1 MNKPRVFALLAI
13 VHSYSAWASAIDSAQ
28 VYWDNDSINNAISVP
43 VEDEL
48 NLPWVVYTQKVNT
61 SSLSRGEFDLDGIA
75 HKVNI
80 AVTDSE
86 GNVSPAFSLPM
97 YLRQLP
103 ATDTE
108 YGNLVSTVVLAR
120 ADQAETIAINELEFG
135 VGPSEEAT
143 GKVWGVYKG
152 STQYGAPLTGNQ
164 KLALAA
170 LDNYAGT
177 QTNAIESNLYLTS
190 ERYSPL
196 SSVVTTVDAT
206 VNGQALSVDQS
217 WINGSVYSVSYR
229 SPQAFNSANE
239 AVISAEDFDGNEIA
253 MGTNYFG
260 FIDGDNDFIDDR
272 FDDDW
277 DNDGLTNEQEAE
289 LGTDPRNPDSDGDG
303 LGDKYEVDN
312 GLDPTDP
319 TDALLDIDG
328 DGLSHLDEVKNGTDP
343 NNADSDGDG
352 VNDGDEVRE
361 GTDPLDPDDFKS
373 QAIQEVLTV
382 GDVNRDGASEFVA
395 LDKSALP
402 LVNVSVLDAQLATLI
417 EKELDYQFSDVQLI
431 DLTEHYKGEKD
442 YVALFGYIESQNR
455 YTLVILN
462 PANTLSVVKRI
473 NWPATLNRVELMSVP
488 DMNSDG
494 VSDFA
499 LFGQHKVN
507 GTNQLVVRSG
517 VDGNSLRTFKWVNNW
532 QDPTVIFLPDRNKDG
547 IQEVA
552 LFGSHKRSL
561 RNQLF
566 VLSGASGSKLDVYN
580 WGPVWG
586 SGEVEVIPDVN
597 GDGFADVSMFAKRND
612 DERYQL
618 AIKRGQTKAGMAA
631 FVHWPGEFEAE
642 TVQKIKLD
650 DRNQDALDEIGL
662 FGLSLKNG
670 SERYKLWVNSYV
682 KNQRL
687 QNLSWPNSWD
697 SPKVKQ
703 VNDLDSDGIR
713 EVALIGV
720 NRNSNNLEVSVKS
733 SSTGKQLVLTS
744 LETVLAD
751 MTYSS
756 KDMNGNGYNDLV
768 ILGKNDDDKVE
779 VIIIDGR
786 NYQQVLL
793 SSELP

>member
-1 MNKPRVFALLAI
+1 MNKSRVFALLAI
-13 VHSYSAWASAIDSAQ
+13 VHSYSAWASTIDSAQ

-43 VEDEL
+43 VEDAL
-48 NLPWVVYTQKVNT
+48 TLPWVVYTQKVDT
-61 SSLSRGEFDLDGIA
+61 SSLSRGEFDLDGIS

-108 YGNLVSTVVLAR
+108 YGNLVSAVVLAR
-120 ADQAETIAINELEFG
+120 IDQSEAIAIDELEFG
-135 VGPSEEAT
+135 VGPEEEGS

-190 ERYSPL
+190 ERYSPM
-196 SSVVTTVDAT
+196 SSVITTVDAT
-206 VNGQALSVDQS
+206 VNGQALSVAES
-217 WINGSVYSVSYR
+217 WINGPIYSVSYH
-229 SPQAFNSANE
+229 SPQAFDADNQA
-239 AVISAEDFDGNEIA
+239 AITAEDFDGNEIA
-253 MGTNYFG
+253 LGINYFG

-343 NNADSDGDG
+343 NKADSDGDG
-352 VNDGDEVRE
+352 VNDGDEIRE
-361 GTDPLDPDDFKS
+361 GTDPLDAEDFKS

-382 GDVNRDGASEFVA
+382 GDVNRDGASEFVV
-395 LDKSALP
+395 LDKQALP
-402 LVNVSVLDAQLATLI
+402 LVNVSVLDAQLAPLA
-417 EKELDYQFSDVQLI
+417 EVELDYQFSDVQLI
-431 DLTEHYKGEKD
+431 DLSEHYKGTKD

-455 YTLVILN
+455 YSLVILN
-462 PANTLSVVKRI
+462 PANELSVVKRI
-473 NWPATLNRVELMSVP
+473 NWPATLNRVEFKSVP

-494 VSDFA
+494 VADFA
-499 LFGQHKVN
+499 IFGQHKLN
-507 GTNQLVVRSG
+507 LTNQLVVRSG
-517 VDGNSLRTFKWVNNW
+517 ADGSSFKTYKWVNNW
-532 QDPTVIFLPDRNKDG
+532 IEPSIMFLADRNNDS
-547 IQEVA
+547 INEVG
-552 LFGSHKRSL
+552 LFGYHKRTQK
-561 RNQLF
+561 NQLF
-566 VLSGASGSKLDVYN
+566 VLDGSTGAKREVYN
-580 WGPVWG
+580 WNPLWEQ
-586 SGEVEVIPDVN
+586 GELKSIADIT
-597 GDGFADVSMFAKRND
+597 GDGVDDLAMLAKRSD
-612 DERYQL
+612 DGRYQV
-618 AIKRGQTKAGMAA
+618 AMKKGHTNAGMVG
-631 FVHWPGEFEAE
+631 FVHWPAEFESAIG
-642 TVQKIKLD
+642 VNID
-650 DRNQDALDEIGL
+650 DRNQDEAREVGL
-662 FGLSLKNG
+662 FGLSVKNG
-670 SERYKLWVNSYV
+670 VEKYKLLINSY
-682 KNQRL
+682 KDNQRL
-687 QNLSWPNSWD
+687 QTLSWPNAWL
-697 SPKVKQ
+697 SPIIKQ
-703 VNDLDSDGIR
+703 VGDIDEDGIR

-733 SSTGKQLVLTS
+733 SSTGKQLVLTP
-744 LETVLAD
+744 LETVLNEV
-751 MTYSS
+751 TYSS
-756 KDMNGNGYNDLV
+756 KDMNGNGYDDLV

-779 VIIIDGR
+779 VVIIDGR
-786 NYQQVLL
+786 TLQDVLL
-793 SSELP
+793 SGELP